1 MRETLHALYPELT
14 LEQLERFE
22 AYYALLI
29 EWNARI
35 NLTAITDK
43 SDVARKHF
51 ADSLAAEPY
60 LPRCAAVID
69 VGTGAGFPGVPLL
82 IVRPDL
88 RLTLLDGLNKRIVFL
103 EALLAALSLKA
114 ECVHARAEDAGQNPA
129 FRGRF
134 DVALTRAVAAL
145 PVLIELTVPLL
156 KVGGISIAYKA
167 DASDE
172 LAASHG
178 ALHLLNASAE
188 VVDVEAGYG
197 KRSLVVITKN
207 GPTPKTYPRRAGT
220 PAKAPL

>member
-1 MRETLHALYPELT
+1 MKECLHALCPELT
-14 LEQLERFE
+14 GSQLDAF
-22 AYYALLI
+22 ATYYAMLAD
-29 EWNARI
+29 WNTRV
-35 NLTAITDK
+35 NLTAITEPE
-43 SDVARKHF
+43 DVAKKHF
-51 ADSLAAEPY
+51 ADSLSAARL
-60 LPRCAAVID
+60 LPQGARIID

-82 IVRPDL
+82 LVRPDL
-88 RLTLLDGLNKRIVFL
+88 KLTLLDGLNKRIVFL

-172 LAASHG
+172 LVASHG